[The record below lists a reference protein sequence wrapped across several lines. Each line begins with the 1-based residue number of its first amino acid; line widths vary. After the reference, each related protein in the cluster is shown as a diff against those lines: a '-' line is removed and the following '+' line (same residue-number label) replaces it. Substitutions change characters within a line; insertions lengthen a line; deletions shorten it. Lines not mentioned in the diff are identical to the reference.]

1 MRSKFTFLILFS
13 LWSSMSFAQLSLD
26 SCQTKARENFPLIQQ
41 FDLIDASKEMTLSNA
56 GKNYLPNL
64 DVTMIG
70 GVINGFPS
78 FSAPGQEPASS
89 SDLKAIGIVQINQL
103 IWDGGLT
110 KASKGIIEAN
120 AEIEKADVETAL
132 FQLEERINNLYF
144 GILLIDEQASQ
155 LEIYKERLERN
166 AKRVEIAIENGT
178 AFASDRDELQVEM
191 IKLEQKKTQLEANRS
206 AYLTVLSSMIGEMI
220 PEDAQLERPSYT
232 TTLDSLENQRPELNK
247 FEQQRALVEAQ
258 AKMNKAQIMPKIGL
272 LGFGVLIQPGVD
284 FGPSSLDNL
293 LVAGLSVSWSLSPLY
308 KNGNNKKINE
318 ITMQRIQN
326 QEDVFRFNNDLE
338 LSQSYAEVEKYGQLI
353 DQDKEL
359 LTLKRSIRDAYEKKQ
374 ANGVATMSQLLD
386 SINEENLAELEMIMH
401 EIQYLMQAYTYMNK
415 TGN

>member
-64 DVTMIG
+64 DVTLIG

-78 FSAPGQEPASS
+78 FSAPGQEPSSS

-178 AFASDRDELQVEM
+178 AFATDRDELQVEM

-220 PEDAQLERPSYT
+220 PEDAQFERPSYT

-318 ITMQRIQN
+318 ITMQRLQN
-326 QEDVFRFNNDLE
+326 QEDVFSL
-338 LSQSYAEVEKYGQLI
+338 Q
-353 DQDKEL
+353 
-359 LTLKRSIRDAYEKKQ
+359 
-374 ANGVATMSQLLD
+374 
-386 SINEENLAELEMIMH
+386 
-401 EIQYLMQAYTYMNK
+401 
-415 TGN
+415 